1 MTSASAL
8 KRSLTR
14 LACVFLACWLA
25 FPTWGQSIQLQV
37 ESRDIYAELPFT
49 LSLSATGFDEDPQPE
64 PPDLAIDGAEVTYL
78 GVSPNVSSRI
88 SIINGRRSESRDV
101 TFVYRWRVQVP
112 NPGSYSVPALSL
124 SQGGKQASSGAA
136 RFTAKGIETTT
147 DMVVRMNLPQRPVW
161 VGETFEVAV
170 EWLLRRDVRDQNFVV
185 PLFDLDG
192 VSVSSTAE
200 GRQRTLSFPAGAQNV
215 DLVIEQDNVTENGQ
229 RYSRFRFPAEITV
242 SKPGPLELDPLVVA
256 ASLETGTQR
265 DRFGFRSSKYDIFRA
280 QDVPRR
286 LVVRPLP
293 QQGRPA
299 SFENA
304 IGTSFS
310 IEVQASSTVVQV
322 GDPIELRIK
331 VRGDGPM
338 EGLSLP
344 SLTGTDGLPEALF
357 GVLDTTVVG
366 TIDAAEN
373 SKTFEV
379 TARVKSA
386 DAREIPPISFSY
398 FDPQTGTYGTAQSRP
413 IALSVQGTNLIDA
426 SDITSAVAPTANEV
440 STSTS
445 PAVASSVATLIGADM
460 SLSAAGAYAN
470 SPLTRD
476 DTRLW
481 IILLYVLP
489 MLVLLSRIWLARTA
503 GSRGRSRELKHAVQT
518 LEAALASG
526 KPAREA
532 APDMVN
538 AVRAL
543 AKLTGHSVAE
553 VPALVELET
562 SAFDPSLAEQPVS
575 DTLVSE
581 VRRAVQSWTAAG
593 RSESVSAA
601 TTAALLFL
609 ALSLQ
614 GESGLASTDAESEA
628 ARASYQAALAEDDRV
643 SRTRLFSEAEQQLR
657 RLAAQE
663 DISPELL
670 ADWGNAALG
679 AQDLGYAV
687 LAYRRA
693 LQLDPTHERS
703 LKNLGW
709 IRDRAPTWLPRPEAS
724 SALDSLF
731 FWHNQMSVTQ
741 RLLIGAV
748 AFGLGMLLLAPWPF
762 RYAPVLRRVAIPVLL
777 LWVAATGSALLADDG
792 SKAAVVVGDSTLL
805 RSADSLGAPATLANP
820 LPAGT
825 ELNVLE
831 ARDAWVKVALFDGTQ
846 GWVAS
851 GALERVVAAD

>member
-1 MTSASAL
+1 MPVAGVNRAL
-8 KRSLTR
+8 AR
-14 LACVFLACWLA
+14 LAGVALTCLFVIPAWA
-25 FPTWGQSIQLQV
+25 QSIQLQV

-49 LSLSATGFDEDPQPE
+49 LSLSATGFDEEPQPE
-64 PPDLAIDGAEVTYL
+64 PPALTIEGAEVTYL

-112 NPGSYSVPALSL
+112 DPGTYSVPELSL
-124 SQGGKQASSGAA
+124 TQGDKQASSGAA
-136 RFTAKGIETTT
+136 RFTAKGIETTA
-147 DMVVRMNLPQRPVW
+147 DMVVRMILPERPVW
-161 VGETFEVAV
+161 VGETFDVAV

-192 VSVSSTAE
+192 VSVASTAV
-200 GRQRTLSFPAGAQNV
+200 GRQRTLSFPAGAQDVN
-215 DLVIEQDNVTENGQ
+215 LAIEQDSVTENGQ
-229 RYSRFRFPAEITV
+229 RYSRFRFPARITV
-242 SKPGPLELDPLVVA
+242 SKPGPLELEPLVVA

-280 QDVPRR
+280 QDVARR

-304 IGTSFS
+304 IGSSFS

-322 GDPIELRIK
+322 GDPIELNIK

-344 SLTGTDGLPEALF
+344 TLTGPEGLPESLF
-357 GVLDTTVVG
+357 GVLDTSAVG
-366 TIDAAEN
+366 TIDASDN

-386 DAREIPPISFSY
+386 EAREIPPISFSY
-398 FDPQTGTYGTAQSRP
+398 FDPQTGTYGTARSRP

-426 SDITSAVAPTANEV
+426 SDITSAVAPAPDA
-440 STSTS
+440 S
-445 PAVASSVATLIGADM
+445 PAAASPAQSSSVATLIGADM
-460 SLSAAGAYAN
+460 SLSAPGAYGSA
-470 SPLTRD
+470 PWTVKD
-476 DTRLW
+476 ARLW
-481 IILLYVLP
+481 LILLYVLP
-489 MLVLLSRIWLARTA
+489 LLVVLWRIWLMRTA
-503 GSRGRSRELKHAVQT
+503 GSRGKSKELKGAMRV

-532 APDMVN
+532 APELVN

-543 AKLTGHSVAE
+543 AKLTGHSVADL
-553 VPALVELET
+553 PALVELET
-562 SAFDPSLAEQPVS
+562 SAFDPSVADHPVS
-575 DTLVSE
+575 ESLLKE
-581 VRRAVQSWTAAG
+581 VRTAVGSWTRTDSPRTASVAA
-593 RSESVSAA
+593 
-601 TTAALLFL
+601 AALLVTF
-609 ALSLQ
+609 SMQ
-614 GESGLASTDAESEA
+614 SDPGLASGTDFES
-628 ARASYQAALAEDDRV
+628 ARALYQAALSENDRV
-643 SRTRLFSEAEQQLR
+643 SRTRLFGEAEQQLR
-657 RLAAQE
+657 TLAAQS
-663 DISPELL
+663 DASPELL

-679 AQDLGYAV
+679 AQNLGYAV

-693 LQLDPTHERS
+693 LLVDPTHERS

-709 IRDRAPTWLPRPEAS
+709 VRDRAPTWVPRPDAS

-731 FWHNQMSVTQ
+731 FWHNQLSIAQ
-741 RLLIGAV
+741 RLLIGAA
-748 AFGLGMLLLAPWPF
+748 AFGLGMLLLAPWPV
-762 RYAPVLRRVAIPVLL
+762 RYAPAMKRAAIPLLL

-792 SKAAVVVGDSTLL
+792 TGAAVVVGDSTVL

-825 ELNVLE
+825 ELNVIE
-831 ARDAWVKVALFDGTQ
+831 ARDAWAKVALFDGTQ
-846 GWVAS
+846 GWVAT